1 MSVDHS
7 DASSPVVVQRW
18 KRYQHD
24 RAYVKIGDQ
33 DLGYRDL
40 ATGVVQCDRAEL
52 VDTVTQ
58 ATADLYARAQSAA
71 AACAYTPRHDA
82 PEVQVPDAAQ
92 QSAPSISS
100 TQQTSPLEPDR
111 DLAMNV
117 PGQAARQQAIE
128 LRDAAPVRTL
138 LARVVGAKTDER
150 AWRIGADGETEV
162 ARRLGRLGLGWRVLH
177 AVPVG
182 ERGSDIDHVV
192 IGPGGVFTINAKNHP
207 QANVW
212 VGGDTVKVNG
222 FNQPYIRNS
231 RHEAR
236 RAAKLL
242 SAAAGFDVEVRGIVA
257 IMGAQRGFT
266 VKAQPRDG
274 VVSVITRKQVDAHL
288 QAAPAVLGVPSIE
301 RIFAVA
307 RHLATWHPS
316 TVRWDDFDTKS

>member
-7 DASSPVVVQRW
+7 DVSSPVLVQRW
-18 KRYQHD
+18 KRYRHD

-40 ATGVVQCDRAEL
+40 NTGEIHCADAEL
-52 VDTVTQ
+52 VETVTQ
-58 ATADLYARAQSAA
+58 ATADVYAGAQAAARARAYVPRHEAAQRLNVEVAA
-71 AACAYTPRHDA
+71 AS
-82 PEVQVPDAAQ
+82 VPVVTEQ
-92 QSAPSISS
+92 RSA
-100 TQQTSPLEPDR
+100 LAPDR
-111 DLAMNV
+111 DLALNV
-117 PGQAARQQAIE
+117 PGQAARQQASE
-128 LRDAAPVRTL
+128 LRDAAPVRTF

-162 ARRLGRLGLGWRVLH
+162 ARRLGRLGPGWRVLH

-222 FNQPYIRNS
+222 FNQPYVRNS

-236 RAAKLL
+236 RATKLL

-257 IMGAQRGFT
+257 IMGAHRGFI
-266 VKAQPRDG
+266 VKEQPRDG

-288 QAAPAVLGVPSIE
+288 QGSPTVLGVPSIE
-301 RIFAVA
+301 RIFSVA
-307 RHLATWHPS
+307 RHLAAWHPA
-316 TVRWDDFDTKS
+316 TVRWDDFDHS